1 MKQGDTITIS
11 GEFEGL
17 TGIETGY
24 TVMAMIYCQD
34 AKVGFKKLLFGY
46 PYNDSVAPYS
56 GLHGGPI
63 TLINPNRYSFEISSN
78 ISAKLQGECQVELS
92 LTQGETT
99 AISDNYATFSI
110 QNSVLGTTVN
120 G

>member
-34 AKVGFKKLLFGY
+34 AKAGYKKLLFGY
-46 PYNDSVAPYS
+46 PYNSSSAPYS
-56 GLHGGPI
+56 GIPGGAI
-63 TLINPNRYSFEISSN
+63 TLTNPNRYSFVVPAAM
-78 ISAKLQGECQVELS
+78 SAKLQGECQVELS
-92 LTQGETT
+92 LTQGGTT